1 MATYQPIV
9 NKKMKELDIIKIKY
23 DKASEKD
30 KPIVKTEWD
39 KKVDDIAATIRQLCG
54 EESNI

>member
-1 MATYQPIV
+1 MTTYQPIV

-23 DKASEKD
+23 DNASKES
-30 KPIVKTEWD
+30 KPIVKAEWD

-54 EESNI
+54 KDY

>member
-1 MATYQPIV
+1 MATYQPVI

-23 DKASEKD
+23 DKSSEKE

-39 KKVDDIAATIRQLCG
+39 KKVDDIASTIRQLCQ
-54 EESNI
+54 E